1 MMNLSKMSNSSMSL
15 KVEMEMKA
23 MLVIKYVNGQNSAEK
38 IYQKAAEFV
47 ANQQLEVPDFED
59 YVQITEVTLD
69 GKPLTLDDATMRG
82 LYNYLNQ

>member
-1 MMNLSKMSNSSMSL
+1 MIL

-23 MLVIKYVNGQNSAEK
+23 MLVIKYVNGQSSAEK

>member
-1 MMNLSKMSNSSMSL
+1 MIL

-69 GKPLTLDDATMRG
+69 GKPLTLDDTTMRG
-82 LYNYLNQ
+82 LYNYLNR

>member
-1 MMNLSKMSNSSMSL
+1 MSL

-69 GKPLTLDDATMRG
+69 GKPLTLADTTMRG

>member
-1 MMNLSKMSNSSMSL
+1 MSL

-69 GKPLTLDDATMRG
+69 GKLLTLADATMRG
-82 LYNYLNQ
+82 LYNYLNR

>member
-1 MMNLSKMSNSSMSL
+1 MSL

-23 MLVIKYVNGQNSAEK
+23 MLVIKYVNGQNSVEK

-69 GKPLTLDDATMRG
+69 GKPLTLADTTMRG

>member
-1 MMNLSKMSNSSMSL
+1 MSL

-38 IYQKAAEFV
+38 IYQKATEFV

-69 GKPLTLDDATMRG
+69 GKPLTLADTTMRG

>member
-1 MMNLSKMSNSSMSL
+1 MMNLSKMSNSSMIL

>member
-1 MMNLSKMSNSSMSL
+1 MSL

-69 GKPLTLDDATMRG
+69 GKTLTLADATMRG

>member
-1 MMNLSKMSNSSMSL
+1 MNLSKMSNSSMIL

>member
-1 MMNLSKMSNSSMSL
+1 MIL

-59 YVQITEVTLD
+59 YVQITEVTFD
-69 GKPLTLDDATMRG
+69 GKPLTLADATMRG

>member
-1 MMNLSKMSNSSMSL
+1 MNLSKMSNSSMSL

-47 ANQQLEVPDFED
+47 ANQQLEVPYFED
-59 YVQITEVTLD
+59 YVQITEVILD
-69 GKPLTLDDATMRG
+69 GKPLTLADATMRG

>member
-1 MMNLSKMSNSSMSL
+1 MSL

-82 LYNYLNQ
+82 LYNYLNR

>member
-1 MMNLSKMSNSSMSL
+1 MSL

>member
-1 MMNLSKMSNSSMSL
+1 MNLSKMSNSSMSL

>member
-1 MMNLSKMSNSSMSL
+1 MNLSKMSKSSLVL

-69 GKPLTLDDATMRG
+69 GKPLTLADATMRG

>member
-59 YVQITEVTLD
+59 YVQITEVTL
-69 GKPLTLDDATMRG
+69 GG
-82 LYNYLNQ
+82 VF

>member
-1 MMNLSKMSNSSMSL
+1 MMNLSKISNSSMIL

-69 GKPLTLDDATMRG
+69 GKPLTLADATMRG

>member
-1 MMNLSKMSNSSMSL
+1 MIL

>member
-1 MMNLSKMSNSSMSL
+1 MIL

-69 GKPLTLDDATMRG
+69 GKPLTLADATMRG
-82 LYNYLNQ
+82 LYNYLNR

>member
-1 MMNLSKMSNSSMSL
+1 MSL

-47 ANQQLEVPDFED
+47 ANQQLEVPDSED
-59 YVQITEVTLD
+59 YVQIAEVTLD

>member
-1 MMNLSKMSNSSMSL
+1 MNLSKMSNSSMSL

-59 YVQITEVTLD
+59 YVQITEVTL
-69 GKPLTLDDATMRG
+69 GG
-82 LYNYLNQ
+82 VF

>member
-1 MMNLSKMSNSSMSL
+1 MNLSKMSNSSMSL

-59 YVQITEVTLD
+59 YVQIAEVTLD

>member
-1 MMNLSKMSNSSMSL
+1 MNLSKMSNSSVIL

-69 GKPLTLDDATMRG
+69 GKPLTLADATMRG
-82 LYNYLNQ
+82 LYNYLN

>member
-59 YVQITEVTLD
+59 YVQIAEVTLD

>member
-69 GKPLTLDDATMRG
+69 GKTLTLADATMRG

>member
-1 MMNLSKMSNSSMSL
+1 MSL

-59 YVQITEVTLD
+59 YVQIAEVTLD

-82 LYNYLNQ
+82 LYNYLNGKFYN

>member
-1 MMNLSKMSNSSMSL
+1 MNLSKMSNSSMSL

-69 GKPLTLDDATMRG
+69 GKTLTLADATMRG

>member
-1 MMNLSKMSNSSMSL
+1 MIL

-23 MLVIKYVNGQNSAEK
+23 MLVIKYVNGQNNAEK

-69 GKPLTLDDATMRG
+69 GKPLTLADATMRG

>member
-1 MMNLSKMSNSSMSL
+1 MIL

-69 GKPLTLDDATMRG
+69 GKPLALADTTMRG